1 MALTKVQQNLSSTPS
16 IIDNGNATAI
26 TIDSSENIVVAGTL
40 SNSSYLYADQNWVTG
55 QINNVIDSAP
65 GALNTLNELAAA
77 MGDDASFSTTVTNSI
92 ATKLPLAGGTLT
104 GALIGTSATF
114 SPSSGK
120 TFVIASDSGDG
131 PYIGTSGNQSLRII
145 TNNATRITVAAA
157 GAVTIPGTLGI
168 TGAVNDL
175 TLSAGGISGN
185 ASNNFAL
192 NTPHSFRLNIDSDD
206 NATGE
211 SFIIGNNQT
220 AVNQSN
226 VLFKVQEDGKV
237 GIGTSGP
244 YFPLHVQG
252 ATGFNGEAKNNIL
265 AFDTTSA
272 TTGTGG
278 GIAFGGYSN
287 GTGGDIYHFGNIQG
301 IKENSTAGNYASAM
315 IFSTRAN
322 GATPLEHMRIT
333 SAGKV
338 GIGATSPSEKLE
350 VDGGIKISNGNSR
363 LYFGTEGGT
372 SYRALEGSTNGS
384 LLQVGENYTDIA
396 LQGKVGI
403 GTTGPVSHL
412 HIAAAPVGTN
422 GAVAHILQNAAT
434 NGPTLLVEQTGGGG
448 NQNVNHGL
456 LIKVDGQ
463 NGGFGNA
470 LQVIGTNDNLNSG
483 TDFNII
489 TVKNGGNV
497 GIGTDTPQHEL
508 VVYSTGNTTL
518 GIVGAGYNDT
528 LGIRFG
534 GGDLTNALSD
544 SNSGAAIL
552 STQSVVGGAAVG
564 DLRFQVNTG
573 DSLLTAVN
581 ILSTGNVE
589 LADGKPIV
597 SETDVGT
604 HFYTH
609 LATGSFYQGS
619 NQAVAIN
626 TNIPSHNVT
635 GNNMFS
641 ISITGFCYDS
651 TNGGII
657 DCNIGMYSGEAGF
670 HNSSISGSNIPRE
683 WIGKIRVGYTSA
695 NKVVILLGDIDTG
708 TNYEL
713 AVSCGVQGFYGVS
726 TAYFTDWTM
735 SAVTSL
741 SAYGS
746 TLVTIHQKTTQMIGF
761 ESYSTGFSKA
771 TGWSKVSNWGNGVEA
786 YDFGG
791 YLTNGR
797 FTPLQ
802 PGMYQFSYGG
812 WAAYNSSTG
821 QERYAF
827 AVAKN
832 GALGIITG
840 ANYSAG
846 DSPLGGGT
854 RTVYLNGSSDYVELW
869 MYTSVATT
877 VGGTSHYMWWQGH
890 LLGASNSG
898 QSWAI

>member
-1 MALTKVQQNLSSTPS
+1 MIGKTSTSFTTAGIELAAGGVAGKVQIQRASSPLTLVNLADDGAILNLYKATTNIGSIGTVGGDLAIYSTGETHAGLRFAINTYLPTNNAGAV
-16 IIDNGNATAI
+16 IDATTNLGTSAYRYNDLYLSGTANANKYAHDG
-26 TIDSSENIVVAGTL
+26 DSDTYFNFPAANQLSLVAGSAEIVRAYQIAGAYGVLRVNGSGSATYPNFTFNGDDNTGMYRATTDTL
-40 SNSSYLYADQNWVTG
+40 AFTTG
-55 QINNVIDSAP
+55 GTERVRIDSA
-65 GALNTLNELAAA
+65 G
-77 MGDDASFSTTVTNSI
+77 
-92 ATKLPLAGGTLT
+92 
-104 GALIGTSATF
+104 
-114 SPSSGK
+114 
-120 TFVIASDSGDG
+120 
-131 PYIGTSGNQSLRII
+131 
-145 TNNATRITVAAA
+145 
-157 GAVTIPGTLGI
+157 
-168 TGAVNDL
+168 DL
-175 TLSAGGISGN
+175 TLKGGRII
-185 ASNNFAL
+185 L
-192 NTPHSFRLNIDSDD
+192 RESDD
-206 NATGE
+206 
-211 SFIIGNNQT
+211 GNDAVKLTRDADEGYLQLFSSGSQT
-220 AVNQSN
+220 VE
-226 VLFKVQEDGKV
+226 LRG
-237 GIGTSGP
+237 
-244 YFPLHVQG
+244 
-252 ATGFNGEAKNNIL
+252 NGNSYLN
-265 AFDTTSA
+265 
-272 TTGTGG
+272 GG
-278 GIAFGGYSN
+278 N
-287 GTGGDIYHFGNIQG
+287 
-301 IKENSTAGNYASAM
+301 
-315 IFSTRAN
+315 
-322 GATPLEHMRIT
+322 
-333 SAGKV
+333 V
-338 GIGATSPSEKLE
+338 GIGAPAPTEKLE
-350 VDGGIKISNGNSR
+350 VDGGVKISNGNSR

-448 NQNVNHGL
+448 NQNVNQGL

-534 GGDLTNALSD
+534 GGDLANALGNG
-544 SNSGAAIL
+544 NSGAAIL

-609 LATGSFYQGS
+609 LATGSFYQGT

-641 ISITGFCYDS
+641 ISITGYSYDS

-657 DCNIGMYSGEAGF
+657 DCNIGMYSGEGGF

-683 WIGKIRVGYTSA
+683 WLGKIRVGYTSA

-726 TAYFTDWTM
+726 SAFFTDWTM

-771 TGWSKVSNWGNGVEA
+771 TGWSKVSNWGNSVEA

-827 AVAKN
+827 AAAKN
-832 GALGIITG
+832 GGLQYLTG
-840 ANYSAG
+840 ANYSAA

-869 MYTSVATT
+869 MYSSVATT
-877 VGGTSHYMWWQGH
+877 VGGSSHYMWWQGH

-898 QSWAI
+898 QSWTI